1 MNAHAPT
8 GGDRGAILL
17 ALAREAIARALEI
30 GDDPPSGAD
39 PDADWLRERRAAF
52 VTLTVD
58 GRLRGCIGT
67 VEAYRPLLDDVRANA
82 VAAAFRDPRFPP
94 LERHEFERVRV
105 GVSVLSEP
113 EPIAVA
119 DEADAARSLVPRRD
133 GVLLE
138 YRGLRGIFLPQVWA
152 QLPDPAGFLRALKAK
167 AGLPEDFWSPE
178 VRLFRYRVEK
188 YEEGAGVESR
198 ETGQGA
204 QTDEREVA

>member
-1 MNAHAPT
+1 MTAHAPT
-8 GGDRGAILL
+8 AEERGAILL

-30 GDDPPSGAD
+30 GDDPPPGAG

-67 VEAYRPLLDDVRANA
+67 VEAYRPLLEDVRANA
-82 VAAAFRDPRFPP
+82 VGAAFRDPRFPP
-94 LERHEFERVRV
+94 LERHEFDRVRL
-105 GVSVLSEP
+105 GVSVLTEP
-113 EPIAVA
+113 EPIPFA
-119 DEADAARSLVPRRD
+119 DEADAVRSLVPRRD

-152 QLPDPAGFLRALKAK
+152 QLPDPRAFLNALKAK

-178 VRLFRYRVEK
+178 VRLYRYRVEK
-188 YEEGAGVESR
+188 HEEGAADEAR
-198 ETGQGA
+198 
-204 QTDEREVA
+204 TDEREVA